1 MQTQS
6 LTLEELQAKIAALQ
20 ANSAIQN
27 VNIARELEFL
37 KAHARYAAH
46 LEFYH
51 KYQEW
56 DWIVRQQYMDF
67 VKPLAYEWPIP
78 DDSHGYAFE
87 LVNYTPWFAGQI
99 NDPNFVVT
107 PDCMKPYDIRG
118 ARQTHLTEFVKVEN
132 MEQCKL
138 TQKIVDAFNC
148 SRLSLQMVCKG
159 EVSALV
165 AKSWCGEMAS
175 HAILTASL
183 TLMVLITK
191 VTRSISNKV

>member
-138 TQKIVDAFNC
+138 TQKIVDAFQLLKIIAPNGMQGRGFGI
-148 SRLSLQMVCKG
+148 SRKVMVWRDGQPCDPDGELDLDGFDYEGYKVHLQ
-159 EVSALV
+159 
-165 AKSWCGEMAS
+165 
-175 HAILTASL
+175 
-183 TLMVLITK
+183 
-191 VTRSISNKV
+191 